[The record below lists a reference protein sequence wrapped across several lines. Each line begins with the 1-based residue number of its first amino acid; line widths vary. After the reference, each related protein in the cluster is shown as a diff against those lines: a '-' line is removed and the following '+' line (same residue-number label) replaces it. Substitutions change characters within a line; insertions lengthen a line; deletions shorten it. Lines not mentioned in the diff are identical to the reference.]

1 MVFYFRS
8 LVMKSRTAFLTEK
21 RSTFYHLITL
31 HKNTILYLTIFLNVI
46 LLSKNINID
55 KKGSSIFLYS
65 LYNFKQVF

>member
-31 HKNTILYLTIFLNVI
+31 HKNTSFDFVFDLLYE
-46 LLSKNINID
+46 
-55 KKGSSIFLYS
+55 G
-65 LYNFKQVF
+65 NFFYLKMEL